1 MMDKTPTV
9 KQHGVAIG
17 HDARHNSLR
26 YWFTVF
32 WHFCQFTSSVELV
45 IT

>member
-26 YWFTVF
+26 YWFTVVDI
-32 WHFCQFTSSVELV
+32 SVSLEVVLNWS
-45 IT
+45 